1 MHLGTAKS
9 PADNRRLDSWK
20 EIAAYLGHDERT
32 AKRWEKTRGLPVR
45 RLPGVRSGVFAF
57 TSEID
62 IWQKQGSVA
71 SFSPAGVEA
80 PPLEKDFPTEIA
92 AADAAVPSLSPMPQQ
107 AILSSPGH
115 LAFRYRGNR
124 IAVQSLSLL
133 ALVCF
138 LFLFAHR
145 SGTRGVVS
153 GSSTGRSGAAAH
165 VPSKDVEDLYLSG
178 RYSWNKRTPADLNTA
193 LNLFKQATQ
202 RDPSYASPYI
212 GLADTYF
219 LMVEFAALQPRY
231 AYPPAI
237 AAARRA
243 IALDPSMPEA
253 HRSLGFSSFYWNWD
267 RLQSER
273 EFRKAIEIDPHD
285 ATAHH
290 WFANTLMTSQRY
302 QDALSEI
309 EIARKLDPT
318 AISILADRGQI
329 LSLMGRKE
337 EAREALLQI
346 EKVDPS
352 YLPVHW
358 YLAGTYDHD
367 KDDWGYLDELRQIA
381 AITHREAD
389 SEVYR
394 AAERGFSLG
403 GEQGMSSAL
412 AETQL
417 SLYRRRLV
425 PAFDVASAL
434 ARSGKG
440 REAIQY
446 LRLAYQ
452 SRDTQFLTLMG
463 SDVFPTLKD
472 DPEFKE
478 LAEKS
483 KQLYQ
488 EPTEVANLV
497 GLGKDHP

>member
-1 MHLGTAKS
+1 MHSGTAKS
-9 PADNRRLDSWK
+9 HADNRRLDSWK

-45 RLPGVRSGVFAF
+45 RLPGVRSGVFTF

-62 IWQKQGSVA
+62 AWQDHRTAA
-71 SFSPAGVEA
+71 SFSPAVPET
-80 PPLEKDFPTEIA
+80 PFDESLPTEIA
-92 AADAAVPSLSPMPQQ
+92 AAEAVEASPSPMPQQ
-107 AILSSPGH
+107 AVSTGPGR
-115 LAFRYRGNR
+115 LVFRYPSNR
-124 IAVQSLSLL
+124 LALFSLSVLI
-133 ALVCF
+133 LVCF
-138 LFLFAHR
+138 LLLFAHK
-145 SGTRGVVS
+145 SGARGVV
-153 GSSTGRSGAAAH
+153 GNPSSAQLRVAPH

-178 RYSWNKRTPADLNTA
+178 RYFWNKRTPSDLNTA
-193 LNLFKQATQ
+193 LTFFKQATQ

-219 LMVEFAALQPRY
+219 LMVEFAALQPHD

-243 IALDPSMPEA
+243 ISLDPSMPEA

-267 RLQSER
+267 RSQSER
-273 EFRKAIEIDPHD
+273 EFRKAIEIDPRD

-290 WFANTLMTSQRY
+290 WFANTLMTSLRY
-302 QDALSEI
+302 QDALNEI

-329 LSLMGRKE
+329 LSLVGRKE
-337 EAREALLQI
+337 EARQALLRI

-358 YLAGTYDHD
+358 YLAKTYDQD
-367 KDDWGYLDELRQIA
+367 KDVRGYLDELKQIA

-394 AAERGFSLG
+394 AAERGFSSS
-403 GEQGMSSAL
+403 GEQGMSNAL

-417 SLYRRRLV
+417 GLYRRGLI
-425 PAFDVASAL
+425 PAFDVACAL
-434 ARSGKG
+434 AREGKSK
-440 REAIQY
+440 EAIPY
-446 LRLAYQ
+446 LRLAYR

-463 SDVFPTLKD
+463 SDDFPMLKD

-483 KQLYQ
+483 ILLYQ

-497 GLGKDHP
+497 DPKYHP